1 MVLFN
6 STVELSA
13 TSTETVL
20 IPVKAEKD
28 WEAIDLSV
36 LPVAAAT
43 VAYTD
48 IQQGLQWAPED
59 ADWVTQGWSVLPRGR
74 YEAEV
79 LVGPARRRVAGG
91 PTGTSRTPVNHWLWL
106 EIRAGDEVVRRPVCT
121 LRITR

>member
-79 LVGPARRRVAGG
+79 LVGPAGSLVPAG
-91 PTGTSRTPVNHWLWL
+91 PTGTARTPVNHWLWL